1 MIVAGFVHQHRLR
14 MCGCD
19 ISLCQDTTSHRFM
32 RSAAYRLFRRSA
44 SNTRGCGSHS
54 TIPFTHL
61 LFIFQVLLKCTSS
74 ATAGVKR
81 CAVSKSPRVHMS
93 PSSAPEWRFAGDRDT
108 RVISGLSRL
117 LARGRSLTSPVPRGL
132 RRRLARGDFEW
143 LGQPA
148 MRGFV

>member
-1 MIVAGFVHQHRLR
+1 MRIALNNTIHTLTFYLSSFAEVHVQRDGR
-14 MCGCD
+14 RK
-19 ISLCQDTTSHRFM
+19 TM
-32 RSAAYRLFRRSA
+32 RSK
-44 SNTRGCGSHS
+44 
-54 TIPFTHL
+54 
-61 LFIFQVLLKCTSS
+61 Q
-74 ATAGVKR
+74 
-81 CAVSKSPRVHMS
+81 KSPRVHMS